1 MQAPTI
7 TLHEVPLAST
17 PARAMMAC
25 AEDELDRRYGV
36 DTDRHPF
43 DESAFEPPRG
53 VFLVARADGHLAGC
67 VGLRE
72 VAPRVAEIKRL
83 WVRPDLRRIGLAKLL
98 MDEAERRGFELGH
111 ELLELETGTKQPEA
125 VAFYEKQGWTRVD
138 ELPVKVSDYPL
149 AKRFLKP
156 KP

>member
-1 MQAPTI
+1 MI
-7 TLHEVPLAST
+7 TLDEVPLTST
-17 PARAMMAC
+17 PAKAMMAC

-43 DESAFEPPRG
+43 DDTAFEVPRG
-53 VFLVARADGHLAGC
+53 VFLVARVNGHLAGC

-72 VAPRVAEIKRL
+72 VAPQVAEIKRL
-83 WVRPDLRRIGLAKLL
+83 WVRPDLRRIGLAKTL

-125 VAFYEKQGWTRVD
+125 VAFYQKQGWTRVD

-149 AKRFLKP
+149 AQRFIKP

>member
-1 MQAPTI
+1 
-7 TLHEVPLAST
+7 
-17 PARAMMAC
+17 
-25 AEDELDRRYGV
+25 
-36 DTDRHPF
+36 
-43 DESAFEPPRG
+43 
-53 VFLVARADGHLAGC
+53 
-67 VGLRE
+67 
-72 VAPRVAEIKRL
+72 
-83 WVRPDLRRIGLAKLL
+83 

-156 KP
+156 KA